1 MEESYEADTGPLA
14 NSIHG
19 MSTPHGDPEAIPVTF
34 IGEVLD
40 DPVDSGVFSN
50 RNNDA
55 GSFDLGSTADS
66 KAQPPPHQAECP
78 QQHSQRRAAGPSSP
92 APSREPEREVRSA
105 LTNTWKEV
113 DPRKM
118 EPTASSASA
127 LHTHHWNGKE
137 EGRAPVSAHS
147 GGTPAPGRVI
157 PQLGKEKASDGKG
170 DISTLPPW
178 HQRGQHP
185 AGSYGLK
192 YGLTTYKIVPPK
204 SEMKCYDRGASLSVG
219 AIKIDELGNL
229 VSPHVHT
236 GRTVVPSSPTL
247 EAETPPIGKV
257 KEFWRS
263 NSIEKHSGRPM
274 ERPKRT
280 PTPTTPTNLQP
291 QESRLRGE
299 PTSPDPQGTL
309 PGPQSPHSEDGR
321 AVGEGRSWPPP
332 AATRPLQVP
341 AANPA
346 EVPFLKP
353 QRRTSSQYMASAI
366 AKRIGT
372 PKVHSDAG
380 RRQDNTQRTYEGTA
394 PEPVVAPPV
403 VKDSTTPSPNPGT
416 GIRRE
421 GEESTAGPH
430 PGWQVSS
437 PYRKLSAQ
445 DYRSGI
451 HRNSHGSLVTAAQR
465 DQASVGQSSGLS
477 GEQNI
482 RTHRTD
488 SASDPKYKSD
498 GLSPSRLHSG
508 DDQTSGSTLVNG
520 SRWVPIHSE
529 PPCSPRVSDT
539 NGRAGQ
545 EPPQREEKPSLL
557 STGALEADGT
567 LPASIFGPKKKFR
580 PVVQRPAPKDTS
592 LHSALMEAIH
602 SAGGKD
608 RLRKVKLLVGFCLRD
623 GLSPTPTQT
632 QILGDIRGG
641 GPG

>member
-1 MEESYEADTGPLA
+1 MKLHLT
-14 NSIHG
+14 
-19 MSTPHGDPEAIPVTF
+19 
-34 IGEVLD
+34 
-40 DPVDSGVFSN
+40 
-50 RNNDA
+50 
-55 GSFDLGSTADS
+55 
-66 KAQPPPHQAECP
+66 
-78 QQHSQRRAAGPSSP
+78 RA
-92 APSREPEREVRSA
+92 
-105 LTNTWKEV
+105 
-113 DPRKM
+113 
-118 EPTASSASA
+118 
-127 LHTHHWNGKE
+127 
-137 EGRAPVSAHS
+137 
-147 GGTPAPGRVI
+147 
-157 PQLGKEKASDGKG
+157 
-170 DISTLPPW
+170 
-178 HQRGQHP
+178 
-185 AGSYGLK
+185 
-192 YGLTTYKIVPPK
+192 
-204 SEMKCYDRGASLSVG
+204 
-219 AIKIDELGNL
+219 
-229 VSPHVHT
+229 
-236 GRTVVPSSPTL
+236 TVVNL
-247 EAETPPIGKV
+247 
-257 KEFWRS
+257 
-263 NSIEKHSGRPM
+263 
-274 ERPKRT
+274 
-280 PTPTTPTNLQP
+280 PTNLQP

-341 AANPA
+341 AANTA

-380 RRQDNTQRTYEGTA
+380 RRQDNTQRTCEGTA
-394 PEPVVAPPV
+394 PEPAVAPPV
-403 VKDSTTPSPNPGT
+403 VKDSATPSPQPGA
-416 GIRRE
+416 GVRRE
-421 GEESTAGPH
+421 GEQSTAGPH

-437 PYRKLSAQ
+437 PYGKLSAQ
-445 DYRSGI
+445 DYPSGI
-451 HRNSHGSLVTAAQR
+451 HRNSRGSLVTAAQR

-488 SASDPKYKSD
+488 SASYPKCKSD
-498 GLSPSRLHSG
+498 SLSPSRLCSG

-520 SRWVPIHSE
+520 SQWVPIHSE

-539 NGRAGQ
+539 NGQAGQ

-557 STGALEADGT
+557 STGVLEAGGT

-608 RLRKVKLLVGFCLRD
+608 RLRKVKFLRD

-641 GPG
+641 EPG